1 MNVKY
6 NESQIIEL
14 YNQGLSDKEISEI
27 LGVTETAFACK
38 RRKMGLKSHTRAKRE
53 DYIPNEKELAIIV
66 GTLLGDSTIRYVHE
80 KCKYPNLTFVHSPK
94 QEEYFNYLSEE
105 LKNFRASFGKY
116 VDHNKVNKYG
126 YKLVYTGRNM
136 KCLKTIRDK
145 FYPNGKK
152 IIPSF
157 IIKKYFTELSM
168 YYMFMDD
175 GSYDIKSNS
184 YIINTQCFTIED
196 LTKFCNIIEEKL
208 GLSFNIKKDHSLYLK
223 HECNSIMY
231 RILSENNK
239 CDSMAYKCGK
249 LSLNSV
255 KQGNSQVD
263 NPVLNPQET
272 EENAERLEVMPN
284 EKDEAIKSST
294 KAGHCSKQYP

>member
-14 YNQGLSDKEISEI
+14 YNKGLSDKEISEI

-38 RRKMGLKSHTRAKRE
+38 RRSMGLKSHTRAKRE
-53 DYIPNEKELAIIV
+53 DYIPTEKEIAIIV

-94 QEEYFNYLSEE
+94 QEEYFNHLSEE
-105 LKNFRASFGKY
+105 LKNFRASAGRY
-116 VDHNKVNKYG
+116 VDHNKLNKYG

-136 KCLKTIRDK
+136 KCLKTIRDR

-152 IIPSF
+152 IIPPF
-157 IIKKYFTELSM
+157 IIRKYFTELSL

-175 GSYDIKSNS
+175 GSYDKTGNS
-184 YIINTQCFTIED
+184 YIINTQCFTIEE
-196 LTKFCNIIEEKL
+196 LTEFCNIIEEKF
-208 GLSFNIKKDHSLYLK
+208 GLSFNIKKDHTLYLK
-223 HECNSIMY
+223 HECNPIMY
-231 RILSENNK
+231 KILSENNK
-239 CDSMAYKCGK
+239 CESMCYKYEK

-255 KQGNSQVD
+255 KQGNSLKD

-284 EKDEAIKSST
+284 EKDEAISSST
-294 KAGHCSKQYP
+294 KAGHCSE

>member
-1 MNVKY
+1 MNLKY

-38 RRKMGLKSHTRAKRE
+38 RRKMGLKAHTKAKRE
-53 DYIPNEKELAIIV
+53 DYIPNEKEIAIIV

-105 LKNFRASFGKY
+105 LKNFRASSGRY
-116 VDHNKVNKYG
+116 VDHNKLNKYG

-136 KCLKTIRDK
+136 KCLKTIRDR

-152 IIPSF
+152 IIPPF
-157 IIKKYFTELSM
+157 IIRKYFTELSL

-175 GSYDIKSNS
+175 GSYDKAGNS
-184 YIINTQCFTIED
+184 YIINTQCFTIEE
-196 LTKFCNIIEEKL
+196 LTEFCNIMEEKF
-208 GLSFNIKKDHSLYLK
+208 GLSFNIKKDHTLYLK

-231 RILSENNK
+231 NILSKNNK
-239 CDSMAYKCGK
+239 CDSMTYKCGK
-249 LSLNSV
+249 SSLNSV
-255 KQGNSQVD
+255 KQGNSLED

-272 EENAERLEVMPN
+272 EENAKRLEVMPN
-284 EKDEAIKSST
+284 EKDEAISSST
-294 KAGHCSKQYP
+294 KAGHCSE